1 MQEFNKGDIVV
12 HKTGIELEVKSS
24 NSYVSTCIYVN
35 EEDYIH
41 SKCLGIKSVVK
52 VCICLN
58 ENLTLKVRDSL
69 SFSQNQLK
77 LF

>member
-1 MQEFNKGDIVV
+1 MLNKGDIVL

-24 NSYVSTCIYVN
+24 NSYVSTCSYVN
-35 EEDYIH
+35 KEDYIH
-41 SKCLGIKSVVK
+41 SKCFGILSVVK
-52 VCICLN
+52 ICVCLN